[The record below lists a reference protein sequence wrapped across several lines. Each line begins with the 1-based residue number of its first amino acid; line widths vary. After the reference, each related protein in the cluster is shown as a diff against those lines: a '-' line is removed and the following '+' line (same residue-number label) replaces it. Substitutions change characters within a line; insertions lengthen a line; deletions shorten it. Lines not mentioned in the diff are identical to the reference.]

1 VPHEAYHRVDDPSI
15 ELLVTRIALVAFD
28 GMDLLDTGGPYEVLL
43 TAGRLLARSGLHDA
57 MEIELAGLRV
67 GPVKA
72 YGGLSLNA
80 TRALADVMATDVVI
94 VPGAVN
100 IDALVANT
108 ELLAEVTRL
117 AGIASI
123 TMSVCTGS
131 FLLGAAGLLD
141 GRAWTTHHE
150 DVEGLSALIGPV
162 GAHRDC
168 RWVDSGSIITGGGLS
183 SGIAAALHLVER
195 LHGRELAVRTAKQI
209 EYAWDPDDGVI
220 DD

>member
-1 VPHEAYHRVDDPSI
+1 MTH
-15 ELLVTRIALVAFD
+15 VTLVAFD
-28 GMDLLDTGGPYEVLL
+28 DMDLLDTGGPYEVLL
-43 TAGRLLARSGLHDA
+43 TASRLLARDGHADP
-57 MEIELAGLRV
+57 MVIELAGVRV
-67 GPVKA
+67 GPVTA
-72 YGGLSLNA
+72 YGGISLHA

-94 VPGAVN
+94 VPGAVDV
-100 IDALVANT
+100 DALVGDA

-131 FLLGAAGLLD
+131 FVLGAAGLLD

-150 DVEGLSALIGPV
+150 DVQGLAELIGPS
-162 GAHRDC
+162 GARPDC
-168 RWVDSGSIITGGGLS
+168 RWVDSGPIITGGGLS

-195 LHGRELAVRTAKQI
+195 LHGRELAVRTAQQI
-209 EYAWDPDDGVI
+209 EYEWDPDDGVI

>member
-1 VPHEAYHRVDDPSI
+1 MTH
-15 ELLVTRIALVAFD
+15 VTLVAFD
-28 GMDLLDTGGPYEVLL
+28 DMDLLDTGGPYEVLL
-43 TAGRLLARSGLHDA
+43 TAYRLLAREAQNDSSVIEPL
-57 MEIELAGLRV
+57 EIELAGLRV
-67 GPVKA
+67 GPVTA

-80 TRALADVMATDVVI
+80 TRALADLTATDVVI

-100 IDALVANT
+100 VDALVGNAK
-108 ELLAEVTRL
+108 LLAEVTRL

-150 DVEGLSALIGPV
+150 DVDGLAEMIGPT
-162 GAHRDC
+162 GAHHDC

-195 LHGRELAVRTAKQI
+195 LHGRELAVRTAQQI
-209 EYAWDPDDGVI
+209 EYTWDPDDGVV
-220 DD
+220 DG

>member
-1 VPHEAYHRVDDPSI
+1 MTH
-15 ELLVTRIALVAFD
+15 VTLVAFD
-28 GMDLLDTGGPYEVLL
+28 DMDLLDTGGPYEVLL
-43 TAGRLLARSGLHDA
+43 TASRLLARDGHADPLV
-57 MEIELAGLRV
+57 IELAGVRV
-67 GPVKA
+67 GPVTA

-80 TRALADVMATDVVI
+80 TRALADITATDVVI

-100 IDALVANT
+100 VDALVGNA
-108 ELLAEVTRL
+108 ELLAEVSRL
-117 AGIASI
+117 AQTASI

-141 GRAWTTHHE
+141 DRPWTTHHE
-150 DVEGLSALIGPV
+150 DVEGLALLIGPS
-162 GAHRDC
+162 GAHHDC

-195 LHGRELAVRTAKQI
+195 LHSRELAQRTARQI
-209 EYAWDPDDGVI
+209 EYVWDPDDGVI

>member
-1 VPHEAYHRVDDPSI
+1 MAH
-15 ELLVTRIALVAFD
+15 VTLVAFD
-28 GMDLLDTGGPYEVLL
+28 DMDLLDTGGPYEVLL
-43 TAGRLLARSGLHDA
+43 TASRLLSRDGRDDSLV
-57 MEIELAGLRV
+57 IELAGERV
-67 GPVKA
+67 GPVTA

-80 TRALADVMATDVVI
+80 TRALADVTATDVVI
-94 VPGAVN
+94 VPGAVDV
-100 IDALVANT
+100 DALVGNA
-108 ELLAEVTRL
+108 ELLDEVIRL

-150 DVEGLSALIGPV
+150 DVAGLAELIGST
-162 GAHRDC
+162 GARRDC

-195 LHGRELAVRTAKQI
+195 LHGRELAVRTAQQI
-209 EYAWDPDDGVI
+209 EYVWDPDDGVI
-220 DD
+220 DG